1 MQTFGQQ
8 TMVSAKPVFS
18 LGTGLSASESQII
31 AFHGQNQVPDVLRG
45 VCVAEKAT
53 PSPATLRRLDKEAK
67 AAAKLA
73 ERLRKAN
80 ATEEA
85 RAARMA
91 EKREISEAKKRAR
104 QEAKRAQTTEREL
117 TNLRSEGM
125 LVEWEGDVAEV
136 VSLLVDPAF
145 GPGVWVRL
153 ELAEGGFHDVHE
165 DHWADFGDEIE
176 TALMIAYDR
185 IPVGAIL
192 V

>member
-8 TMVSAKPVFS
+8 SMVSAKPNFVT
-18 LGTGLSASESQII
+18 GTGLSADQSQAA
-31 AFHGQNQVPDVLRG
+31 AFYGQAQVPDVLRG
-45 VCVAEKAT
+45 VCRAEVAT
-53 PSPATLRRLDKEAK
+53 PSAATLRRVEKERK
-67 AAAKLA
+67 AAEKLA

-80 ATEEA
+80 ASEAA

-91 EKREISEAKKRAR
+91 EKREISEAKKRAKA
-104 QEAKRAQTTEREL
+104 EAKRAQTTEREL
-117 TNLRSEGM
+117 TNLRDSGM
-125 LVEWEGDVAEV
+125 LVEFEGDVAEV

-185 IPVGAIL
+185 IPAGSIL